1 MKKTILILCS
11 VALFNLMSL
20 YSQVTNG
27 GFPESYLLRDVGAR
41 PISMAGT
48 YSAISNEPFALFYNP
63 GGLSFL
69 SPKATISSSYS
80 MLEFGRTHTAL
91 AWGQSFGEVGL
102 GFGLNHFNSGSFTG
116 RDIRGNSI
124 GLLRNWQFEIIAGFS
139 YIINSSSFGASIKY
153 LSNSLQGSKESAE
166 GYGID
171 IGAKFD
177 VFDLFSFGLSI
188 QNASGA
194 LFWNTKSKEKAVLP
208 YTIRSGVAMEFELN
222 DETYI
227 EEFTQNGQLQKVRI
241 PPSRYLLV
249 AVEGKLTQ
257 FEIGPTLTIGVEAVP
272 YEIIALRAG
281 VSVLGDDSGIY
292 KAFPMTNW
300 GAGISLRPLPED
312 TPYAI
317 FIDYSFNNDL
327 ISTNKIGHNISV
339 SVLF

>member
-11 VALFNLMSL
+11 FALINFYAA
-20 YSQVTNG
+20 YSQLTNG
-27 GFPESYLLRDVGAR
+27 GYPESYLLRDIGAR

-48 YSAISNEPFALFYNP
+48 YSAISNDPYALFYNP
-63 GGLSFL
+63 AGLSFL
-69 SPKATISSSYS
+69 SPRATISSSYS
-80 MLEFGRTHTAL
+80 LLEFGRTHTAL
-91 AWGQSFGEVGL
+91 AWGQSFGNVGL

-116 RDIRGNSI
+116 RDIRGNST
-124 GLLRNWQFEIIAGFS
+124 GLLRNWQFEIISGFS

-171 IGAKFD
+171 IGAKID

-208 YTIRSGVAMEFELN
+208 YTIRSGIAMEFELN
-222 DETYI
+222 EETYI
-227 EEFTQNGQLQKVRI
+227 EQYTQNGQLQKVRI
-241 PPSRYLLV
+241 PPSRYILL

-257 FEIGPTLTIGVEAVP
+257 YEIGPTLTIAFEAVP

-281 VSVLGDDSGIY
+281 ISVLGDDLGVY
-292 KAFPMTNW
+292 KAFPMTNL

-312 TPYAI
+312 TPYSI
-317 FIDYSFNNDL
+317 IIDYSFYNDF
-327 ISTNKIGHNISV
+327 IASNKLGHNISI